1 MLRGRR
7 IVLGLTGSIAA
18 YKSAYLVR
26 LLTGAGAEV
35 RVVMTPGAKEFITPL
50 TLGTLSRWPVV
61 SELTEDREAGTWTHH
76 VELGL
81 WGDLILVAPAT
92 AHTLSGM
99 AEGRGDSLLLT
110 ILLSAKC
117 PVMVAPAMDRDMWL
131 HAATQSN
138 LSALIE
144 RGVEVVPPE
153 DGELASGLSGVG
165 RMAEP
170 AHILTHLQHWFSASA
185 PLAGRRALVTAGP
198 THEPVDAV
206 RFLGNR
212 SSGQMGLALAREL
225 AQRGAQVD
233 LVCGPISAEQRDELL
248 AEQSDLSQPL
258 IRLIDVETA
267 LEMHAAALESLAREP
282 ACDLIIG
289 AAAVADARPAAAI
302 QGKASGSALPEQID
316 LVRNPDILAD
326 LAARRADGCF
336 AIGFSLASD
345 DGLEAAKRK
354 LASKN
359 CDLIVLNTLAD
370 KGAGFGHKTNRIRMV
385 WPDNRIDSFELKSK
399 QEVAADIIDAYQ
411 AQLDPTPASSTTPKK

>member
-18 YKSAYLVR
+18 YKSAYLLR

-50 TLGTLSRWPVV
+50 TLGTLSGHPVV

-110 ILLSAKC
+110 VLLSAKC
-117 PVMVAPAMDRDMWL
+117 PVIVAPAMDRDMWL
-131 HAATQSN
+131 HPATQAN
-138 LSALIE
+138 ITQLGE
-144 RGVEVVPPE
+144 RGVEIVPPGT
-153 DGELASGLSGVG
+153 GELASGLVGVG

-170 AHILTHLQHWFSASA
+170 EDILKHLQDWFAKNA
-185 PLAGRRALVTAGP
+185 PLAGQRALVTAGP

-212 SSGQMGLALAREL
+212 SSGRMGLCLAQELAR
-225 AQRGAQVD
+225 RGCTVD
-233 LVCGPISAEQRDELL
+233 LVCGPLSLGEDEI
-248 AEQSDLSQPL
+248 QHMTGHPL
-258 IRLIDVETA
+258 INKIDVETA
-267 LEMHAAALESLAREP
+267 TEMHTAALQALLREP
-282 ACDLIIG
+282 DCDLIIG
-289 AAAVADARPAAAI
+289 AAAVADARPAAPI
-302 QGKASGSALPEQID
+302 KGKASGSALPDRID
-316 LVRNPDILAD
+316 LVSNPDILAD
-326 LAARRADGCF
+326 LASKRPEGCV

-345 DGLEAAKRK
+345 DGLEAAKKK
-354 LASKN
+354 LATKN
-359 CDLIVLNTLAD
+359 CDLIILNSIAD
-370 KGAGFGHKTNRIRMV
+370 QGSGFGHKTNRIRMV
-385 WPDNRIDSFELKSK
+385 WPGNRIDSFELKSK
-399 QEVAADIIDAYQ
+399 AQVAVDILDAYQ
-411 AQLDPTPASSTTPKK
+411 NMDR